1 MPQKM
6 IHLPSGRS
14 IPALCFGMWYFR
26 ENADHFSEDVEII
39 RRAFDSGYR
48 VFDAAQ
54 NYGFGAAEEALGEA
68 LAGHRSEVFL
78 TSKIAP
84 SDASYEKVIS
94 SCEKSLERMRT
105 DYLDLYLLH
114 WSVKS
119 IYFEEILDAFLDLKE
134 DGRILDFGVS
144 HFDLSDLQEW
154 LSIDGAEETAL
165 NQTHF
170 NLFCRQPE
178 KGLLAFCQK
187 KKIPLAA
194 FAPQDLNPSAYEH
207 PILKRIAADRDVT
220 TQQIALSWVISFSN
234 VAAITK
240 APDPKSME
248 DAVRASKIRLTE
260 DELQALNLAFSCN

>member
-1 MPQKM
+1 MPSKM
-6 IHLPSGRS
+6 IHLPSGRA
-14 IPALCFGMWYFR
+14 IPALGFGMWYFR
-26 ENADHFSEDVEII
+26 EDAGHFSEDVELV
-39 RRAFDSGYR
+39 RQAFDSGYR

-54 NYGFGAAEEALGEA
+54 SYGFGSAEEALGEA

-84 SDASYEKVIS
+84 SDASYENVIS
-94 SCEKSLERMRT
+94 SCEKSLERMKT

-119 IYFEEILDAFLDLKE
+119 IYFEEILEAFLDLKE

-144 HFDLSDLQEW
+144 HFDLADLQEW
-154 LSIDGAEETAL
+154 LSMDGAEGTAI
-165 NQTHF
+165 NQAHF
-170 NLFCRQPE
+170 NLFYRQPE

-194 FAPQDLNPSAYEH
+194 FAPQDINPSAYGH
-207 PILKRIAADRDVT
+207 PILRRIAADRDVT
-220 TQQIALSWVISFSN
+220 TKQIALAWVISFPN

-240 APDPKSME
+240 APDLKSME
-248 DAVRASKIRLTE
+248 DSVKASKIRLTE
-260 DELQALNLAFSCN
+260 DELQALNLAFPPV